1 MKFWRKLIGIGCL
14 LTATGGALGVMII
27 ASTIL
32 YLAPQLPPVEALREV
47 KLQTPLRIYSNDGF
61 LISEFGEK
69 RRQPVSYGQ
78 IPPLFIKALL
88 SAEDQRFYD
97 HLGVDLKGLTRAV
110 VELITTGEKQTGGS
124 TITMQVARNFFLTR
138 KQTFIRKFNEILL
151 ALQIERSLK
160 KSEILTLYVNKIYLG
175 HRAYGIGAA
184 AKVYYGRPLEALTL
198 AELAMIAGLPK
209 APSRYNPIT
218 NPSRAKIRRNW
229 ILDRMAILGYI
240 TEKKR
245 KGAAESP
252 ITARFHGLQQEL
264 HAPYVAEMV
273 RQELLDKYGTTI
285 YEDGLRVKT
294 TIRGDLQTAARD
306 AVIAGLAAYDQ
317 RHGYRGAEGRADAQ
331 TAHALENNNNPKEN
345 SAVIDAVSA
354 ELKSYFD
361 IGTLMPAV
369 IISVE
374 DDHAMAMIK
383 SGKQYRIALAD
394 LKWARRFLTT
404 NRRGPV
410 ITKVSDVLK
419 QGDIVRITAIN
430 KASDSTS
437 NAETGEDSKGNTD
450 DENLAANPAWG
461 EAKLSQVPKAQSALV
476 SFDPNDGRLL
486 ALVGGLDF
494 RISKFNRATQA
505 ARQAGSSI
513 KPFIYS
519 AALEAG
525 FTAASLINDAPLV
538 FRDKHLESV
547 WRPENSGGRFNGPT
561 RIRQALYQSRNLV
574 SIRLLRELGINNAIS
589 ALSRYGFDET
599 KLPKNLSLALGSAAL
614 TPYEVGT
621 HYNLLANGGFKVEP
635 YFIEEITNPRGDVI
649 FKADPKKVCAS
660 CLDQEDTSTVDAQA
674 QTLSQL
680 DETMRMMGDESAALP
695 EQLQPNAAERVLDQK
710 LWYISRSM
718 LGDVIQFGTGRR
730 AKALGRKDL
739 AGKTGT
745 TNDQKDAWFS
755 GFQQDIVATVWVGF
769 DDPATLGAREYG
781 GTAALPIW
789 IDYMKVA
796 LKGVP
801 DELPSAP
808 PGLLTVRIDPETG
821 DRASPGQK
829 NAIFEVFRSEYA
841 PAASSPSTP
850 QATQGGSSNR
860 TRLEDIF

>member
-1 MKFWRKLIGIGCL
+1 MKVWRKLIGLGCL

-27 ASTIL
+27 ASSIL

-47 KLQTPLRIYSNDGF
+47 KLQTPLRIYSSDGF

-69 RRQPVSYGQ
+69 RRQPVLYGQ
-78 IPPLFIKALL
+78 IPPMFIKALL

-97 HLGVDLKGLTRAV
+97 HHGVDLKGLTRAV

-138 KQTFIRKFNEILL
+138 KQTFMRKFNEILL
-151 ALQIERSLK
+151 ALQIERSLE

-184 AKVYYGRPLEALTL
+184 SKVYYGRPLEELTL

-218 NPSRAKIRRNW
+218 NPSRAKIRRDW
-229 ILDRMAILGYI
+229 ILERMATLGFI
-240 TEKKR
+240 DEATR
-245 KGAAESP
+245 ASATDSP
-252 ITARFHGLQQEL
+252 ITAQFHGLQQEL
-264 HAPYVAEMV
+264 YAPYVAEMV

-285 YEDGLRVKT
+285 YEEGLSVKT
-294 TIRGDLQTAARD
+294 TVRGDLQTAARD
-306 AVIAGLAAYDQ
+306 SVIAGLVAYDQ
-317 RHGYRGAEGRADAQ
+317 RHGYRGTEGRVDSETL
-331 TAHALENNNNPKEN
+331 TALQARGKL
-345 SAVIDAVSA
+345 DQA
-354 ELKSYFD
+354 EIRIALKSYFD
-361 IGTLMPAV
+361 IGKLLPAV
-369 IISVE
+369 ITSVE
-374 DDHAMAMIK
+374 EDHAMTMIK
-383 SGKQYRIALAD
+383 NGEQYRLALD
-394 LKWARRFLTT
+394 DMSWARRHLTT
-404 NRRGPV
+404 NRLGPAV
-410 ITKVSDVLK
+410 TKVSDVLS
-419 QGDIVRITAIN
+419 QGDIVRITPMDTEASAKN
-430 KASDSTS
+430 KDKQDKEKPQKES
-437 NAETGEDSKGNTD
+437 
-450 DENLAANPAWG
+450 AWMA
-461 EAKLSQVPKAQSALV
+461 AKLSQVPKAQSALV
-476 SFDPNDGRLL
+476 SFDPKDGRLL

-519 AALEAG
+519 AALETG

-599 KLPKNLSLALGSAAL
+599 KLPNNLSLALGSAAL

-621 HYNLLANGGFKVEP
+621 HYNLLANGGYKVEP
-635 YFIEEITNPRGDVI
+635 YFIEEITNPEGDVI
-649 FKADPKKVCAS
+649 FKAEPKQVCTN
-660 CLDQEDTSTVDAQA
+660 CKDQEATSVADTQVEA
-674 QTLSQL
+674 LSQL
-680 DETMRMMGDESAALP
+680 DETMRLMGDETATLP
-695 EQLQPNAAERVLDQK
+695 DQLQPNAAERVLDQK
-710 LWYISRSM
+710 LWYITRSM

-755 GFQQDIVATVWVGF
+755 GFQKDVVATVWVGF

-796 LKGVP
+796 LKGVS
-801 DELPSAP
+801 DDLPNAP

-821 DRASPGQK
+821 ERAAPGQK

-841 PAASSPSTP
+841 PSISTRNT
-850 QATQGGSSNR
+850 AGGSSGGSNNK
-860 TRLEDIF
+860 TRLDEIF